1 MSDYTKYP
9 DVELVRLLK
18 TSDHAAFTEIYNRY
32 FYLLYVHAVKK
43 LQDGELAKDI
53 LHELFT
59 KLWVRREWPLTA
71 ENLVGYLFTLTRNR
85 ILDHFSHQ
93 KVEARYMASLKN
105 FVATGNSGRTDALV
119 RENELNALI
128 NKEIDAM
135 PKKMR
140 EIFVLSRRAQLS
152 YTEIAQKLN
161 TNENNVSKQVNNGLK
176 LLRKKLGLICY
187 LLFLFYYYS
196 SL

>member
-43 LQDGELAKDI
+43 LQDEDLAKDI

-71 ENLVGYLFTLTRNR
+71 ENLIGYLFTLTKNR

-93 KVEARYMASLKN
+93 KVKAKYVESLKN
-105 FVATGNSGRTDALV
+105 YMTTASTSPTDALV
-119 RENELNALI
+119 RENDLNALI

-140 EIFVLSRRAQLS
+140 AIFVLSRREQLS

-161 TNENNVSKQVNNGLK
+161 TNENNVSKQVNNGIRLLK
-176 LLRKKLGLICY
+176 KKLNIFFY
-187 LLFLFYYYS
+187 FLFLF
-196 SL
+196 

>member
-43 LQDGELAKDI
+43 LRDEDLAKDL

-71 ENLVGYLFTLTRNR
+71 ENLTGYLFTLTRNR

-93 KVEARYMASLKN
+93 KVKARYMDSLKN
-105 FVATGNSGRTDALV
+105 YMTTWSSSRTDALV
-119 RENELNALI
+119 RENDLNALI

-140 EIFVLSRRAQLS
+140 AIFVLSRREQLT
-152 YTEIAQKLN
+152 YTEIAEKLN
-161 TNENNVSKQVNNGLK
+161 TNENNVSKQVNNGIRLLK
-176 LLRKKLGLICY
+176 KKLSIFFHF
-187 LLFLFYYYS
+187 LFLF
-196 SL
+196 

>member
-1 MSDYTKYP
+1 MGNYTKYP
-9 DVELVRLLK
+9 DAELVRLLK

-32 FYLLYVHAVKK
+32 FYLLFVHAVKK
-43 LQDGELAKDI
+43 LQDEDLAKDI

-71 ENLVGYLFTLTRNR
+71 DNLVGYLFTLTRNR

-93 KVEARYMASLKN
+93 KVEAKYIASLKN
-105 FVATGNSGRTDALV
+105 FMATGNAGRTDALV
-119 RENELNALI
+119 RENELAAVI

-140 EIFVLSRRAQLS
+140 EIFVLSRREQLS

-161 TNENNVSKQVNNGLK
+161 TNENNVSKQVNNGIK
-176 LLRKKLGLICY
+176 LLRRKLGLILYC
-187 LLFLFYYYS
+187 LFLFYYHS

>member
-43 LQDGELAKDI
+43 LQDGDLAKDI

-93 KVEARYMASLKN
+93 KVKARYMDSLKN
-105 FVATGNSGRTDALV
+105 YMSTANTSRTDALV
-119 RENELNALI
+119 REHDLNALI

-140 EIFVLSRRAQLS
+140 AIFVLSRREQLS
-152 YTEIAQKLN
+152 
-161 TNENNVSKQVNNGLK
+161 
-176 LLRKKLGLICY
+176 
-187 LLFLFYYYS
+187 
-196 SL
+196 